1 MRYTEEK
8 YQAFLEEL
16 MQMIFAE
23 YTKIGVATERWKSSF
38 SVLRPDF
45 GKKSASDGTE
55 AKEVISQEELRKYVS
70 VHED

>member
-38 SVLRPDF
+38 FRTS
-45 GKKSASDGTE
+45 S
-55 AKEVISQEELRKYVS
+55 
-70 VHED
+70 